1 MFAVAR
7 ITDGTDVLFR
17 KVTLE
22 KKSAGGLR
30 DVQTE
35 IHSMDMNNKDIIKN
49 RQVLLIDDVTT
60 TVTSLNVGKHIL
72 LLAKAKLV
80 VMFAL
85 AQTC

>member
-1 MFAVAR
+1 
-7 ITDGTDVLFR
+7 
-17 KVTLE
+17 
-22 KKSAGGLR
+22 
-30 DVQTE
+30 
-35 IHSMDMNNKDIIKN
+35 MDMNNKDIIKN